1 MAPYRSREEARAPKV
16 APQSGLVADMVRQF
30 ADAHAFVRELVQ
42 NGIDAGATSLD
53 VTVDRGEDGIAA
65 VRVSDDGCGMTMSVV
80 EDALLVLFRSTKDE
94 DASKI
99 GKYGVGFMSVFA
111 IEPSEVT
118 VDTWRDGGAL
128 RVRLFPDHTYEIEHA
143 PPRDGHGT
151 VVTLVKPLPAE
162 EFDAFWMR
170 VAGALHRWCRH
181 AEVPI
186 SLGVL
191 DAASG
196 RPARTARADMPF
208 DVRAVLSVRQKF
220 DDMEIVVGPIAG
232 SARLPPSGT
241 HEDDPSCFAGFY
253 NRGLTLHETTAE
265 LRGGLADVRVKVN
278 SPRLRHTL
286 SRDDVRRD
294 EPFLVALKRA
304 ERMVQMDLRAAAL
317 RELAREAAKIGAL
330 ANEQRTEEAL
340 QRLVDLAEVA
350 SMPPVHASTAEL
362 VMPLASPIQG
372 DVAMSVSKALGLVG
386 ENLRAS
392 YEGLVFAATT
402 TSDLTRVLA
411 ARQIPVFLTPREAL
425 HQAIFRVVG
434 TDVTVVPVEGEIVL
448 ARELAGSDRLPGD
461 EALCAWLSEALAP
474 FGIDRVAIGKLPD
487 RDERIGVLV
496 PDPLPGLREHVVRMA
511 RSSLSGKWPKGSLLV
526 LREGAEPVACARR
539 ATSPKVGAHLLAR
552 YLLLIGPGLQSKAS
566 EALALRA
573 LSEIR

>member
-42 NGIDAGATSLD
+42 NGIDAGATALD
-53 VTVDRGEDGIAA
+53 VTADRGEDGVAA
-65 VRVSDDGCGMTMSVV
+65 VRVADDGCGMTMGVV

-94 DASKI
+94 DPSKI

-143 PPRDGHGT
+143 APRDGHGT
-151 VVTLVKPLPAE
+151 VVTLVKPLPAG
-162 EFDAFWMR
+162 EFEAFWTR

-181 AEVPI
+181 AAVPL
-186 SLGVL
+186 SFGVL
-191 DAASG
+191 DAAAG
-196 RPARTARADMPF
+196 TPARTARADTPF
-208 DVRAVLSVRQKF
+208 DVRAVISVRQRF
-220 DDMEIVVGPIAG
+220 DEMEIVVGPIAG
-232 SARLPPSGT
+232 SARLPQTGT
-241 HEDDPSCFAGFY
+241 HEDDPTCFAGFY
-253 NRGLTLHETTAE
+253 NRGLTLHETTVE
-265 LRGGLADVRVKVN
+265 LRSGLSDVRVKVN

-304 ERMVQMDLRAAAL
+304 ERMVQMDLRAAVL
-317 RELAREAAKIGAL
+317 RELAKEAAKVAAL
-330 ANEQRTEEAL
+330 TNEQRTEEAT
-340 QRLVDLAEVA
+340 RRFVDLAEVA
-350 SMPPVHASTAEL
+350 TTPPVRASTTEL
-362 VMPLASPIQG
+362 AMPLASPVQG
-372 DVAMSVSKALGLVG
+372 EAVIRVSKAIASGGL
-386 ENLRAS
+386 L
-392 YEGLVFAATT
+392 FTAATT
-402 TSDLTRVLA
+402 TDLTKALA
-411 ARQIPVFLTPREAL
+411 ARGIPVFLAPHETIHRALGRTVGGEA
-425 HQAIFRVVG
+425 IVP
-434 TDVTVVPVEGEIVL
+434 PVEGAFLL

-474 FGIDRVAIGKLPD
+474 FGIDRVAIGRLPD
-487 RDERIGVLV
+487 GDERVAVLIPEPV
-496 PDPLPGLREHVVRMA
+496 RGAREHIARMA
-511 RSSLSGKWPKGSLLV
+511 QSGIQGKWPKGSLLV

-539 ATSPKVGAHLLAR
+539 ATSPSIGAHLLAR

-573 LSEIR
+573 LEEIR